1 MINNKPVSCRFKLIS
16 VHSTILFFKYH
27 QLGLEGL
34 GQFSKPEAVGCILTV
49 FKFSL
54 YLVHCRFQ
62 HFYYF
67 ICNCVC
73 YTINIRF
80 NTSLI
85 HILQSVAASR
95 QGGGGGGICPL
106 IFFVP
111 PPNIFL
117 LPNLPPR
124 VFSSTQAF
132 CFSML
137 HYRPLNNIIYLQK
150 NHNLRLTSIFNIGQT
165 TVGKQHLMDLKL
177 IS

>member
-73 YTINIRF
+73 YSINIRF

-95 QGGGGGGICPL
+95 QGGRHL
-106 IFFVP
+106 
-111 PPNIFL
+111 PPNIFCA
-117 LPNLPPR
+117 PPI
-124 VFSSTQAF
+124 FF
-132 CFSML
+132 CSL
-137 HYRPLNNIIYLQK
+137 ICPLEYLAAP
-150 NHNLRLTSIFNIGQT
+150 
-165 TVGKQHLMDLKL
+165 KL
-177 IS
+177 FVLVCCMIDH